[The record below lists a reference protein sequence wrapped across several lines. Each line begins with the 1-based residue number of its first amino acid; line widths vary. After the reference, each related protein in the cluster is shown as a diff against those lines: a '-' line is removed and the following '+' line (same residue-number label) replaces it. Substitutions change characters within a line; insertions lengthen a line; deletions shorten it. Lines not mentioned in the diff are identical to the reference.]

1 MDAADVAMTARAD
14 FVAVDWGTSSLR
26 AWAMAA
32 DGSVV
37 AETRSADGMGTLTP
51 DGFEPVLRARLA
63 DLAPAIGHL
72 AAPLPVLL
80 CGMVGARQ
88 GWREAPY
95 AAVPAGL
102 DAIADA
108 TVALDVAGLDA
119 RILPGLCRR
128 DPARPDV
135 MRGEET
141 QLLGLV
147 LADADATGA
156 VCMPGTHS
164 KWVRLE
170 AGRVVDFATVMT
182 GELFAVV
189 AGHSILRHT
198 LAGSTG
204 SGDPASP
211 AFLAGLRT
219 GLEAPELLPARL
231 FSIRAESLLF
241 GAEAEASADR
251 LSGLLIGAE
260 IGAGLSAFGANGPVT
275 LVASGRHARLYG
287 AAFEVAGRP
296 APLVDADAAVR
307 AGLTHAAR
315 RLWPARVTA

>member
-1 MDAADVAMTARAD
+1 MTAAA

-26 AWAMAA
+26 AWAMGA
-32 DGSVV
+32 DGAVV

-51 DGFEPVLRARLA
+51 DGFEPVLRARLSE
-63 DLAPAIGHL
+63 LSPAIAHL
-72 AAPLPVLL
+72 PRPLPVLL

-95 AAVPAGL
+95 VDVPTALSAV
-102 DAIADA
+102 ADA
-108 TVALDVAGLDA
+108 ATRLGADGLDA

-147 LADADATGA
+147 LSDPAAGGA

-170 AGRVVDFATVMT
+170 GGRVADFSTVMT

-198 LAGSTG
+198 IAGSSG
-204 SGDPASP
+204 SGDPAAT
-211 AFLAGLRT
+211 AFEAGVRT
-219 GLEAPELLPARL
+219 GLADPGLLPARL

-241 GAEAEASADR
+241 AADPAAAADR

-260 IGAGLSAFGANGPVT
+260 IGAGLAAFGADGPVT
-275 LVASGRHARLYG
+275 LVASGRHARLYA
-287 AAFEVAGRP
+287 AAFALAGRP
-296 APLVDADAAVR
+296 ATLVDADTAVR
-307 AGLTHAAR
+307 AGLLHAAR
-315 RLWPARVTA
+315 RIWPDRMTS

>member
-1 MDAADVAMTARAD
+1 MTAAA

-32 DGSVV
+32 DGTVV

-51 DGFEPVLRARLA
+51 DGFEPVLSARLA
-63 DLAPAIGHL
+63 ELGLAVAHL
-72 AAPLPVLL
+72 AHPLPVLL

-95 AAVPAGL
+95 VDVPTALSAVADAATRL
-102 DAIADA
+102 DA
-108 TVALDVAGLDA
+108 AGLDA

-147 LADADATGA
+147 LADPAASGT

-170 AGRVVDFATVMT
+170 SGRVADFATVMT

-198 LAGSTG
+198 IAGSTG
-204 SGDPASP
+204 SGEAT
-211 AFLAGLRT
+211 AAGFEAGVRT
-219 GLEAPELLPARL
+219 GLAAPDLLPARL

-241 GAEAEASADR
+241 TADPAAAADR

-260 IGAGLSAFGANGPVT
+260 IGAGLAAFGGEGPLT
-275 LVASGRHARLYG
+275 LVASGRHARLYA
-287 AAFEVAGRP
+287 AAFALAGRP
-296 APLVDADAAVR
+296 VSLVDADTAVR
-307 AGLTHAAR
+307 AGLLHAAR
-315 RLWPARVTA
+315 RIWPDRVTS